1 MIVMKHKLTEEE
13 RRIIKERAFRLYK
26 AASQR
31 VIDNPLNYDKEL
43 VFKLMR
49 QEQELLTKLK

>member
-1 MIVMKHKLTEEE
+1 MIVMKHKLTEDE

-26 AASQR
+26 EAQR
-31 VIDNPLNYDKEL
+31 IVLNNPKNYNKEL
-43 VFKLMR
+43 VFELMR

>member
-1 MIVMKHKLTEEE
+1 MIVMKHKLTEDE

-26 AASQR
+26 EAQR
-31 VIDNPLNYDKEL
+31 IVLNSPKNYNKEL
-43 VFKLMR
+43 VFELMK